1 MAHEKYTLQRLLYFI
16 SVYTNAIAYIP
27 IVYLY
32 KYTFSIIYIHIELF
46 LFLYI
51 RKSLHIF
58 SAAIVAEIVAGIFWK
73 FFQ

>member
-16 SVYTNAIAYIP
+16 NKYANTIVYIH

-32 KYTFSIIYIHIELF
+32 KYIFSIIYIRISLF

-51 RKSLHIF
+51 RKPLRIL